1 MYEIRLHGGE
11 YKNKSLKEDLD
22 EDGSAK
28 NGPHH
33 HGDGDGDDDDGKD
46 GAAVGEQSTEH
57 L

>member
-22 EDGSAK
+22 EDGSA
-28 NGPHH
+28 NDGPGH
-33 HGDGDGDDDDGKD
+33 HGDGDDGKD